1 MKTIFLLLLF
11 AMLAGCSVTAKNNNE
26 AGNADLSPKGVRPF
40 SSALAI
46 KNQENCF
53 ASRGPAYYGPQP
65 GIREKLAKQSEAL
78 PKFPPGQ
85 SFDYK
90 GQSYVCY
97 RFIYEV
103 DGVWV
108 EGHVVKLANTHGMK
122 LPAIIYNRGGNND
135 SPLAVNHIHII
146 YDTMVYLAGKG
157 FVVIASQY
165 RGAPVWPKETT
176 VNIGLDEFGGR
187 DVDDVK
193 ALIPILEGMPEVDAQ
208 RIGMYGV
215 SRGGMMTYLACK
227 NNPRIKAIA
236 VWAGVTDHWPQSIQ
250 RPEMD
255 KYVFSRLIP
264 NYATNKEQVLRDR
277 SVIYWLDQLDSK
289 LPILLLH
296 GDADDRVTVDNSI
309 NLAAKLKERGQVHK
323 LIIYPKANHALIPF
337 RDEATEEIAQWFK
350 EKL

>member
-1 MKTIFLLLLF
+1 MKTIFLLLIF
-11 AMLAGCSVTAKNNNE
+11 TILAGCSATPKNDNRALNPDHSQTAPP
-26 AGNADLSPKGVRPF
+26 SF
-40 SSALAI
+40 SSALSI
-46 KNQENCF
+46 RNQENCF

-65 GIREKLAKQSEAL
+65 GIGEKLAKQDEGL
-78 PKFPPGQ
+78 PKFPLGQ

-108 EGHVVKLANTHGMK
+108 EGHAVKLANTNGKK

-135 SPLAVNHIHII
+135 SRLGVNHIHII
-146 YDTMVYLAGKG
+146 YDTMVHLAGKG
-157 FVVIASQY
+157 FIVIASQY
-165 RGAPVWPKETT
+165 RGAPVWPKGTT
-176 VNIGLDEFGGR
+176 VNIGQDEFGGR
-187 DVDDVK
+187 DVDDVH
-193 ALIPILEGMPEVDAQ
+193 ALIPILEGMPEVDTQ
-208 RIGMYGV
+208 RIGMVGV

-264 NYATNKEQVLRDR
+264 NYKTNKEQVLRDR

-289 LPILLLH
+289 LSILLLH

-323 LIIYPKANHALIPF
+323 LIIYPKANHSLTPF
-337 RDEATEEIAQWFK
+337 RDEATEEVAQWFK